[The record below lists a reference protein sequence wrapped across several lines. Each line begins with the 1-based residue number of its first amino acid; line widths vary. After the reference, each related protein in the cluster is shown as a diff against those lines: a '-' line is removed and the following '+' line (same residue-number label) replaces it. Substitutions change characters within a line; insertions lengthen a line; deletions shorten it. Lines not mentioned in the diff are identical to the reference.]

1 MNEVAVTP
9 ATSAEL
15 RAGRRISL
23 IVAANALSVTGSAL
37 NLIALVTLLYGSSGG
52 ALSVGIV
59 VLIGFLPVVIAM
71 PLVGP
76 RLAPSSP
83 RRLLV
88 CVSLTQ
94 AVVVAGMAVDAS
106 TPHAH
111 RALLYAAAGAL
122 GLGAMMTR
130 VATYTVLPRVVPSG
144 RLPRVNLSLQVSSQ
158 VGAAVGALIVVFAHD
173 SPAWALFTAD
183 AATFAVQAAFF
194 ALALSGLVVAAD
206 GPAGARSAP
215 PSRKPQLSRVAALFY
230 VLVPVGFIALN
241 VVNVTLP
248 LQALAHLQAGQ
259 RGFAAGEF
267 VYPLAAIACGLILRR
282 RDSLPRLGVC
292 VALIA
297 TGLLLLAWSPTLSVL
312 LAAVLVVGAG
322 NVLSNAVSQSLL
334 QRSLHGAE
342 LGAMQGRA
350 AGVGA
355 AVSAPA
361 VLGIAWGFEH
371 RVGGVIVLVIGCC
384 FAALA
389 AVASV
394 AEHVLVSAA
403 RAAD

>member
-1 MNEVAVTP
+1 MNDVAVTQV
-9 ATSAEL
+9 TSAEL
-15 RAGRRISL
+15 QPGRRISL
-23 IVAANALSVTGSAL
+23 VVTANALSITGSAL
-37 NLIALVTLLYGSSGG
+37 NLIALVTLLYGSRGG

-59 VLIGFLPVVIAM
+59 VLIGFLPVAIAM
-71 PLVGP
+71 PLVGR

-94 AVVVAGMAVDAS
+94 AVVVAAMAVDA
-106 TPHAH
+106 TAPHVH

-122 GLGAMMTR
+122 GFGAMMTR
-130 VATYTVLPRVVPSG
+130 IATYTVLPRVVPSG

-158 VGAAVGALIVVFAHD
+158 MGAAFGALIVVFAHD

-183 AATFAVQAAFF
+183 AATFALQAGVF
-194 ALALSGLVVAAD
+194 ALALSGLVIAAD
-206 GPAGARSAP
+206 GPAGDRPTP
-215 PSRKPQLSRVAALFY
+215 PSRRPVLSRAAALFY
-230 VLVPVGFIALN
+230 VLVPTGFIALN
-241 VVNVTLP
+241 VVNVALP
-248 LQALAHLQAGQ
+248 LQALAHLHAGQ

-282 RDSLPRLGVC
+282 RDSLPRLGMC

-297 TGLLLLAWSPTLSVL
+297 IGLLLLAWSPTLSVL
-312 LAAVLVVGAG
+312 LAGVLVVGAG

-334 QRSLHGAE
+334 QRTFHGAE

-355 AVSAPA
+355 AVSTPA
-361 VLGIAWGFEH
+361 VLGIAWGFEN
-371 RVGGVIVLVIGCC
+371 RVGGLIVLVIGCC
-384 FAALA
+384 IAALA

-394 AEHVLVSAA
+394 AERVLGSAA